1 MEQKVPF
8 LFLAFLKLNFPFI
21 SPFSI
26 CVPLV
31 YTFYKEALR
40 IGHECLAANS
50 EGLGTID
57 YINSY
62 GSVSRKD

>member
-8 LFLAFLKLNFPFI
+8 LFLTFPFI

-31 YTFYKEALR
+31 YTFYKEPLR
-40 IGHECLAANS
+40 IGP
-50 EGLGTID
+50 
-57 YINSY
+57 
-62 GSVSRKD
+62 